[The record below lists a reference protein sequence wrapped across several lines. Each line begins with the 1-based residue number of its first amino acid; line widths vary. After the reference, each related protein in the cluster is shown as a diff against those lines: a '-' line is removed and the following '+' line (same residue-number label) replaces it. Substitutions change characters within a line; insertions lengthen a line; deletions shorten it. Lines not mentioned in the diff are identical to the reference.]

1 MQQKKGK
8 RVSGEGLPG
17 DTTVEVNDRRERGH
31 SLRQERSFADVV
43 SQGKARKAWIFMGD
57 SIIKKVDKIVNRGD
71 DITVCLP
78 GTKIEDVAEKAGQVT
93 GGAVLV
99 HVGTNSAEKEGTLAI
114 IGKYRR
120 LVKILRGTNWT
131 DCIVGDTTSN
141 GRQG

>member
-1 MQQKKGK
+1 
-8 RVSGEGLPG
+8 
-17 DTTVEVNDRRERGH
+17 
-31 SLRQERSFADVV
+31 
-43 SQGKARKAWIFMGD
+43 MGD

-71 DITVCLP
+71 DITVCLS